1 MALSLPQLGLK
12 PGKFPPDCVTETEKE
27 IRNRMGGPENSSSY
41 DDGERRNER
50 DEGKRVIDLRTQS
63 AGSDIGGSGDDGA
76 REGGAGTK
84 GAREGWHRQS
94 GAAEASHG
102 GHGTAPHRT
111 RSSRHRTTTTATA
124 TTTTHKSVWCF
135 WHPPSSSTDSCNLGS
150 NVQGRSMQNQRSHPS
165 KTQGLLALIKVLQ
178 CMISPN

>member
-1 MALSLPQLGLK
+1 
-12 PGKFPPDCVTETEKE
+12 
-27 IRNRMGGPENSSSY
+27 MGRPENSSSD

-111 RSSRHRTTTTATA
+111 APHPTQQQQHHLHNDDDAQVSLVFLASPFLLHR
-124 TTTTHKSVWCF
+124 
-135 WHPPSSSTDSCNLGS
+135 
-150 NVQGRSMQNQRSHPS
+150 
-165 KTQGLLALIKVLQ
+165 LL
-178 CMISPN
+178 